1 MRFIHVLIPQK
12 QLMWMLMYIHSQ
24 KKKTPLQQERRLK
37 KRVNYF
43 LLWKLNKMRAQI
55 DEIFCIHAHT

>member
-1 MRFIHVLIPQK
+1 MRLVHVLIPE
-12 QLMWMLMYIHSQ
+12 QLHK
-24 KKKTPLQQERRLK
+24 KKKTPLQK

-55 DEIFCIHAHT
+55 DEIFSIHAYEQ

>member
-1 MRFIHVLIPQK
+1 MRLVHVLIPE
-12 QLMWMLMYIHSQ
+12 QLHKKY
-24 KKKTPLQQERRLK
+24 KKTPLQK

-55 DEIFCIHAHT
+55 DEIFSIHAYLQ